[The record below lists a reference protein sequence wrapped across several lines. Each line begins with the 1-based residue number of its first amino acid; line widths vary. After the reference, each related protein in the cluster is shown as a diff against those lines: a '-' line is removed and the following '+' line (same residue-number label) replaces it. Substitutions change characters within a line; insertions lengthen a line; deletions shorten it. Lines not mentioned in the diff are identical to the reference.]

1 MVDVKKHRPENL
13 MLLEV
18 GTHTGRVS
26 GLVVELKFLGLFL
39 AKNIAW
45 SSGLVVDVKK
55 YRPEKVM
62 WVQRAPTG
70 IVV

>member
-1 MVDVKKHRPENL
+1 MVDVEINK
-13 MLLEV
+13 LEKILWLQRATTDE
-18 GTHTGRVS
+18 GS
-26 GLVVELKFLGLFL
+26 GLVVGLKFLGLFL

-62 WVQRAPTG
+62 WVQRAPIG

>member
-1 MVDVKKHRPENL
+1 MVDVEINK
-13 MLLEV
+13 LEKILWLQRATTDE
-18 GTHTGRVS
+18 GS
-26 GLVVELKFLGLFL
+26 GLVVGLKFLGLFL
-39 AKNIAW
+39 AKDIAW

-55 YRPEKVM
+55 RRPEKVM